1 MDILFND
8 SPKITKF
15 LTIGCVLISFATW
28 FNILSPLDLY
38 FNSDLIFKKFQIW
51 RIVTNIFYFGDL
63 SLSLIFH
70 LLLL

>member
-1 MDILFND
+1 MDIFFHD

-15 LTIGCVLISFATW
+15 LTIGCVLISLGTW

-38 FNSDLIFKKFQIW
+38 FNADLIFKKCQFW
-51 RIVTNIFYFGDL
+51 RILTNIFYFGDL
-63 SLSLIFH
+63 SLSFIFH